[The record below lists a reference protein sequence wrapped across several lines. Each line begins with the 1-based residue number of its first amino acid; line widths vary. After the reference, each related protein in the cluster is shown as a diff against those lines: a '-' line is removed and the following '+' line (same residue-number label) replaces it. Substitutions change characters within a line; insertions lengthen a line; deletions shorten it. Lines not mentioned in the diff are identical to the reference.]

1 MIEIE
6 HRKEYYR
13 GFIFSFSLIISLF
26 LSPSIFATQ
35 KNDSITGLSR
45 FDPDKIS
52 IEISPFIVQ
61 DIPIEIEVRVQGPNF
76 DKSSSLPIKI
86 NGSDSIVHPENGK
99 YVFKY
104 VFREKE
110 ELTISIGGFSYSKTV
125 TPVPLWLSVV
135 LPLIAILIALVFR
148 EVYTALFLGLL
159 SGTTILFLYQ
169 GKSFFIA
176 LFSGLYAI
184 IDTYIVDTM
193 KDEGHVSIILFSMMI
208 GGMVAL
214 ITKNGG
220 MRGIVNYLSKYAAN
234 AKSGQ
239 FITWLLGIAIFFDD
253 YANTLIV
260 GNTMR
265 PVTDRLKISREKLAY
280 IVDSTAAPVAALA
293 LTTTWIGIE
302 IAYIQE
308 GINAIG
314 LNESAYLIFVRSLST
329 RFYPILTLVFM
340 LILIFKERDFGPML
354 KAEQRA
360 RSGQSEIETI
370 TGQDNPV
377 EEVTSKAR
385 WYNAAI
391 PVFIVVFGTFAGLV
405 ITGWDSKLWNNP
417 DAPAFTK
424 FSEIIGNSDSY
435 VALLWA
441 SMSGMF
447 MAVILTVGQKIF
459 NIRKSITSLIEG
471 FSTMLNAVLI
481 LVLAWSLAKITQNM
495 HTADFLSQILVNM
508 HLSPFL
514 LPTITFLLSA
524 VIAFSTGSSW
534 GTMAIL
540 YPLILPVSWTISQNH
555 GLDYDATML
564 IFNNVVSSILA
575 GSVFGDH
582 CSPISDTT
590 ILSSLASSC
599 NHIDHVRTQLP
610 YAIVVG
616 VVGTLFGTLPAAYG
630 VPFYV
635 LFPLNIAILYF
646 IVVIFGKKIA

>member
-1 MIEIE
+1 MKTNIRRIQ
-6 HRKEYYR
+6 YVLL
-13 GFIFSFSLIISLF
+13 LIISL
-26 LSPSIFATQ
+26 SIFIPAFSGNHLTI
-35 KNDSITGLSR
+35 DSIPTQVNIN
-45 FDPDKIS
+45 PENIS
-52 IEISPFIVQ
+52 IEINPVIIQKISTNVELIIDDPIFDRSSPLEIIVQ
-61 DIPIEIEVRVQGPNF
+61 
-76 DKSSSLPIKI
+76 
-86 NGSDSIVHPENGK
+86 GSPLIIHPKDGK
-99 YVFKY
+99 FIFQHIFK
-104 VFREKE
+104 EKE
-110 ELTISIGGFSYSKTV
+110 ELTISIGSFSFSKIV
-125 TPVPLWLSVV
+125 NPVPLWMSVIP
-135 LPLIAILIALVFR
+135 PLIAILIALVFR

-159 SGTTILFLYQ
+159 SGTTILFFFQ

-176 LFSGLYAI
+176 LFSGLFAI

-193 KDEGHVSIILFSMMI
+193 KDEGHISIILFSMMI

-314 LNESAYLIFVRSLST
+314 LDESAYLIFIRSLST
-329 RFYPILTLVFM
+329 RFYPILTLAFI
-340 LILIFKERDFGPML
+340 LILIFKGRDFGPML

-360 RSGQSEIETI
+360 RSGQSEIDTI
-370 TGQDNPV
+370 AEQDNPV
-377 EEVTSKAR
+377 EEETTKAR

-405 ITGWDSKLWNNP
+405 ITGWDNKLWNNP
-417 DAPAFTK
+417 DASAFTK

-447 MAVILTVGQKIF
+447 VAVILTVSQKIF
-459 NIRKSITSLIEG
+459 NIRKSITYLIEG

-481 LVLAWSLAKITQNM
+481 LILAWSLAKITQNM
-495 HTADFLSQILVNM
+495 HTADFLSQILVDM
-508 HLSPFL
+508 QLSPYL
-514 LPTITFLLSA
+514 LPAITFLLSA

-555 GLDYDATML
+555 GLDYDSTML

-610 YAIVVG
+610 YALVVG

-635 LFPLNIAILYF
+635 LFPVNIAILYF
-646 IVVIFGKKIA
+646 IVVIFGRKI

>member
-1 MIEIE
+1 MKTNIRRIQ
-6 HRKEYYR
+6 YVLL
-13 GFIFSFSLIISLF
+13 LIISL
-26 LSPSIFATQ
+26 SIFIPAFSGNHLTI
-35 KNDSITGLSR
+35 DSIPTQVNINPENISVEIN
-45 FDPDKIS
+45 PVIIQKIS
-52 IEISPFIVQ
+52 TNVELIIDDPIFDRSSPLEIIVQ
-61 DIPIEIEVRVQGPNF
+61 
-76 DKSSSLPIKI
+76 
-86 NGSDSIVHPENGK
+86 GSPLIIHPKDGK
-99 YVFKY
+99 FIFQHIFK
-104 VFREKE
+104 EKE
-110 ELTISIGGFSYSKTV
+110 ELTISIGSFSFSKIV
-125 TPVPLWLSVV
+125 NPVPLWMSVIP
-135 LPLIAILIALVFR
+135 PLIAILIALVFR

-159 SGTTILFLYQ
+159 SGTTILFFFQ

-176 LFSGLYAI
+176 LFSGLFAI

-193 KDEGHVSIILFSMMI
+193 KDEGHISIILFSMMI

-314 LNESAYLIFVRSLST
+314 LDESAYLIFIRSLST
-329 RFYPILTLVFM
+329 RFYPILTLAFI
-340 LILIFKERDFGPML
+340 LILIFKGRDFGPML

-360 RSGQSEIETI
+360 RSGQSEIDTI
-370 TGQDNPV
+370 AEQDNPV
-377 EEVTSKAR
+377 EEETTKAR

-405 ITGWDSKLWNNP
+405 ITGWDNKLWNNP
-417 DAPAFTK
+417 DASAFTK

-447 MAVILTVGQKIF
+447 VAVILTVSQKIF
-459 NIRKSITSLIEG
+459 NIRKSITYLIEG

-481 LVLAWSLAKITQNM
+481 LILAWSLAKITQNM
-495 HTADFLSQILVNM
+495 HTADFLSQILVDM
-508 HLSPFL
+508 QLSPYL
-514 LPTITFLLSA
+514 LPAITFLLSA

-555 GLDYDATML
+555 GLDYDSTML

-610 YAIVVG
+610 YALVVG

-635 LFPLNIAILYF
+635 LFPVNIAILYF
-646 IVVIFGKKIA
+646 IVVIFGRKI